1 MSDLEHTVDREASG
15 LDAFLAEVAEVLGQA
30 SLLTGAACAPYE
42 IDVAHCRGKAAA
54 VVIPRDTHA
63 VSALMRIAVRHR
75 IRLIAQGNRS
85 GLVGGAITDNSG
97 KQVIVSLSRLRRV
110 REIDPLNRT
119 VIVEAGALLSE
130 LNRTLETHSLYFPV
144 DIGSD
149 PAIGGLIGAN
159 AGGSRLL
166 KHGDVRHNLLG
177 IEAVLADGDGTV
189 VQLLAPLRKNNTGLD
204 LKQLFVGTGGAFG
217 IITAATLE
225 LQRIDQSTQSMF
237 VALPD
242 HAAALE
248 VLHAFEL
255 HFGDLLGAFEVI
267 SDAAL
272 AITLRNFPTLRH
284 PFGQSSAGCYALIE
298 IASSMP
304 GLHTIFAQ
312 RTEQVL
318 EQLYESDRILDA
330 VLGNTSSFWPL
341 RDNLPLAI
349 AKEGLPLSFDVAFSR
364 SRLVAF
370 RDQAAQWLQHEHPL
384 LQLYDFGHFAD
395 GGCHLIVLIPH
406 ACIAQYGIAKVVALR
421 SGLYKLVSENG
432 GCFSAEHGVGPVN
445 AAYYSK
451 YTAPEVQE
459 ISRAMQHLM
468 DPQAVLGRYRYT

>member
-1 MSDLEHTVDREASG
+1 MSDMEPIQ
-15 LDAFLAEVAEVLGQA
+15 AFLAEVAEHLGLA
-30 SLLTGAACAPYE
+30 SLLTGDACAPYE
-42 IDVAHCRGKAAA
+42 TDVMQYRGRAAA
-54 VVIPRDTHA
+54 VVIPQDTQA
-63 VSALMRIAVRHR
+63 VSTLMRLAVRHR
-75 IRLIAQGNRS
+75 IRLVAQGNRS

-97 KQVIVSLSRLRRV
+97 KQVIVSLSRMRQV

-130 LNRTLETHSLYFPV
+130 LNRKLETHSLYFPI

-177 IEAVLADGDGTV
+177 IEVVLADDNGTV

-225 LQRIDQSTQSMF
+225 LQRIDQSTQSVF

-242 HAAALE
+242 HATALQ
-248 VLHAFEL
+248 VLDAFE
-255 HFGDLLGAFEVI
+255 HQFGDLLCAFEVI
-267 SDAAL
+267 SEPAL

-284 PFGQSSAGCYALIE
+284 PFGQSSARCYALIE

-304 GLHTIFAQ
+304 GLHALFAE
-312 RTEQVL
+312 RTEQVW
-318 EQLYESDRILDA
+318 EQLYESARVVDA
-330 VLGNTSSFWPL
+330 VLGHSSSFWPL

-349 AKEGLPLSFDVAFSR
+349 ASEGIPLSFDVAFSR

-370 RDQAAQWLQHEHPL
+370 REQAAQWLQHEHPL

-395 GGCHLIVLIPH
+395 GGCHLIVLVPH
-406 ACIAQYGIAKVVALR
+406 AHIAQYGIARLVAVR
-421 SGLYKLVSENG
+421 SGIYRLVSENG
-432 GCFSAEHGVGPVN
+432 GSFSAEHGVGPVN

-451 YTAPEVQE
+451 HTTPKVQE
-459 ISRAMQHLM
+459 ISRAMQQLM

>member
-1 MSDLEHTVDREASG
+1 MSDMEHIQ
-15 LDAFLAEVAEVLGQA
+15 AFLAEVAEHLGLA
-30 SLLTGAACAPYE
+30 SLLTGDACAPYE
-42 IDVAHCRGKAAA
+42 TDVMQYRGRAAA
-54 VVIPRDTHA
+54 VVIPQDTQA
-63 VSALMRIAVRHR
+63 VSTLMRLAVRHR
-75 IRLIAQGNRS
+75 IRLVAQGNRS

-97 KQVIVSLSRLRRV
+97 KQVIVSLSRMRQV

-130 LNRTLETHSLYFPV
+130 LNRKLETHSLYFPI

-177 IEAVLADGDGTV
+177 IEVVLADDNGTV

-225 LQRIDQSTQSMF
+225 LQRIDQSTQSVF

-242 HAAALE
+242 HATALE
-248 VLHAFEL
+248 VLQAFEE
-255 HFGDLLGAFEVI
+255 HFGDLLCAFEVI
-267 SDAAL
+267 SEPAL

-284 PFGQSSAGCYALIE
+284 PFGQSSARCYALIE

-304 GLHTIFAQ
+304 GLHALFAE

-318 EQLYESDRILDA
+318 EQLYESARVVDA
-330 VLGNTSSFWPL
+330 VLGHSSSFWPL

-349 AKEGLPLSFDVAFSR
+349 ASEGIPLSFDVAFSR

-370 RDQAAQWLQHEHPL
+370 REQAAQWLQHEHPL

-395 GGCHLIVLIPH
+395 GGCHLIELVPH
-406 ACIAQYGIAKVVALR
+406 AHIAQYGIARLVAVR
-421 SGLYKLVSENG
+421 SGIYRLVSENG
-432 GCFSAEHGVGPVN
+432 GSFSAEHGVGPVN

-451 YTAPEVQE
+451 HTTPKVQE
-459 ISRAMQHLM
+459 ISRAMQQLM

>member
-1 MSDLEHTVDREASG
+1 MSDMEHIQ
-15 LDAFLAEVAEVLGQA
+15 AFLAEVAEHLGLA
-30 SLLTGAACAPYE
+30 SLLTGDACAPYE
-42 IDVAHCRGKAAA
+42 TDVMQYRGRAAA
-54 VVIPRDTHA
+54 VVIPQDTQA
-63 VSALMRIAVRHR
+63 VSTLMRLAVRHR
-75 IRLIAQGNRS
+75 IRLVAQGNRS
-85 GLVGGAITDNSG
+85 GLVGGAVTDNSG
-97 KQVIVSLSRLRRV
+97 KQVIVSLSRMRQV

-130 LNRTLETHSLYFPV
+130 LNRKLETHSLYFPI

-177 IEAVLADGDGTV
+177 IEVVLADDNGTV

-225 LQRIDQSTQSMF
+225 LQRIDQSTQSVF

-242 HAAALE
+242 HATALE
-248 VLHAFEL
+248 VLQAFEE
-255 HFGDLLGAFEVI
+255 HFGDLLCAFEVI
-267 SDAAL
+267 SEAAL

-284 PFGQSSAGCYALIE
+284 PFGQSSARCYALIE

-304 GLHTIFAQ
+304 GLHALFAE
-312 RTEQVL
+312 RTEQVW
-318 EQLYESDRILDA
+318 EQLYESARVVDA
-330 VLGNTSSFWPL
+330 VLGHSSSFWPL

-349 AKEGLPLSFDVAFSR
+349 ASEGIPLSFDVAFSR

-370 RDQAAQWLQHEHPL
+370 REQAAQWLQHEHPL

-395 GGCHLIVLIPH
+395 GGCHLIVLVPH
-406 ACIAQYGIAKVVALR
+406 AHIAQYGIARLVAVR
-421 SGLYKLVSENG
+421 SGIYRLVSENG
-432 GCFSAEHGVGPVN
+432 GSFSAEHGVGPVN

-451 YTAPEVQE
+451 HTTPKVQE
-459 ISRAMQHLM
+459 ISRAMQQLM

>member
-1 MSDLEHTVDREASG
+1 MSDMEPIQ
-15 LDAFLAEVAEVLGQA
+15 AFLAEVAEHLGLA
-30 SLLTGAACAPYE
+30 SLLTGDACAPYE
-42 IDVAHCRGKAAA
+42 TDVMQYRGRAAA
-54 VVIPRDTHA
+54 VVIPQDTQA
-63 VSALMRIAVRHR
+63 VSTLMRLAVRHR
-75 IRLIAQGNRS
+75 IRLVAQGNRS
-85 GLVGGAITDNSG
+85 GLVGGAVTDNSG
-97 KQVIVSLSRLRRV
+97 KQVIVSLSRMRQV

-130 LNRTLETHSLYFPV
+130 LNRKLETHSLYFPI

-177 IEAVLADGDGTV
+177 IEVVLADDNGTV

-225 LQRIDQSTQSMF
+225 LQRIDQSTQSVF

-242 HAAALE
+242 HATALE
-248 VLHAFEL
+248 VLQAFEE
-255 HFGDLLGAFEVI
+255 HFGDLLCAFEVI
-267 SDAAL
+267 SEPAL

-284 PFGQSSAGCYALIE
+284 PFGQSSARCYALIE

-304 GLHTIFAQ
+304 GLHALFAE

-318 EQLYESDRILDA
+318 EQLYESARVVDA
-330 VLGNTSSFWPL
+330 VLGHSSSFWPL

-349 AKEGLPLSFDVAFSR
+349 ASEGIPLSFDVAFSR

-370 RDQAAQWLQHEHPL
+370 REQAAQWLQHEHPL

-395 GGCHLIVLIPH
+395 GGCHLIVLVPH
-406 ACIAQYGIAKVVALR
+406 AHIAQYGIARLVAVR
-421 SGLYKLVSENG
+421 SGIYRLVSENG
-432 GCFSAEHGVGPVN
+432 GSFSAEHGVGPVN

-451 YTAPEVQE
+451 HTTPKVQE
-459 ISRAMQHLM
+459 ISRAMQQLM

>member
-1 MSDLEHTVDREASG
+1 MSNLEPASG
-15 LDAFLAEVAEVLGQA
+15 LHAFLTEVAEVLGQE

-42 IDVAHCRGKAAA
+42 IDVTHYRGKAAA
-54 VVIPRDTHA
+54 VVLPRDTHA

-75 IRLIAQGNRS
+75 IRLVAQGNRS
-85 GLVGGAITDNSG
+85 GLVGGAVTDNSG
-97 KQVIVSLSRLRRV
+97 TQVIVSLSRLRRV

-130 LNRTLETHSLYFPV
+130 LNRQLETHSLYFPI

-166 KHGDVRHNLLG
+166 KHGDMRHNLLG
-177 IEAVLADGDGTV
+177 IEVVLADGDGTV

-204 LKQLFVGTGGAFG
+204 LKQMFVGTGGAFG
-217 IITAATLE
+217 IITAATLD
-225 LQRIDQSTQSMF
+225 LRRIDQSTQSVF

-242 HAAALE
+242 HATALQ
-248 VLHAFEL
+248 VLDAFE
-255 HFGDLLGAFEVI
+255 HQFGDLLCAFEVI
-267 SDAAL
+267 SEAAL
-272 AITLRNFPTLRH
+272 ALTVRNFPTLRH
-284 PFGQSSAGCYALIE
+284 PFGQSQASCYALIE

-318 EQLYESDRILDA
+318 EQLYESGRILDA
-330 VLGNTSSFWPL
+330 VLGNASSFWPL

-349 AKEGLPLSFDVAFSR
+349 AQEGIPLSFDVAFSR

-370 RDQAAQWLQHEHPL
+370 RDLAAQWLEHEHPL

-395 GGCHLIVLIPH
+395 GGCHLIVLVPH
-406 ACIAQYGIAKVVALR
+406 AHIARYGIAKLVAVR

-432 GCFSAEHGVGPVN
+432 GCFSAEHGVGPMN

-451 YTAPEVQE
+451 YTPPGVQA
-459 ISRAMQHLM
+459 ISRAMQQLM

>member
-1 MSDLEHTVDREASG
+1 MSDLGQTSALH
-15 LDAFLAEVAEVLGQA
+15 AFLSEVAEALGQA
-30 SLLTGAACAPYE
+30 SLLTGAACARYE
-42 IDVAHCRGKAAA
+42 IDVAQCRGKAAA
-54 VVIPRDTHA
+54 VVLPRDTDA

-75 IRLIAQGNRS
+75 IRLVAQGNRS
-85 GLVGGAITDNSG
+85 GLVGSAITDNSG
-97 KQVIVSLSRLRRV
+97 KQVIVSLSRIRRV

-130 LNRTLETHSLYFPV
+130 LNRQLETHSLHFPIDV
-144 DIGSD
+144 GSD

-177 IEAVLADGDGTV
+177 IEVVLADGDGTV

-204 LKQLFVGTGGAFG
+204 LKQMFVGTGGAFG

-225 LQRIDQSTQSMF
+225 LQRIDQSTQSVF

-242 HAAALE
+242 HARALE
-248 VLHAFEL
+248 VLDAFEH
-255 HFGDLLGAFEVI
+255 HFGDLLCAFEVI
-267 SDAAL
+267 SEAAL

-284 PFGQSSAGCYALIE
+284 PFGQSSASCYALIE

-318 EQLYESDRILDA
+318 EQLYESGRVLDA
-330 VLGNTSSFWPL
+330 VLGNTHSFWPL

-349 AKEGLPLSFDVAFSR
+349 AKEGIPLSFDVAFSR
-364 SRLVAF
+364 SQLVAF
-370 RDQAAQWLQHEHPL
+370 RDQAAQWLAQEHPL

-395 GGCHLIVLIPH
+395 GGCHLIVLVPH
-406 ACIAQYGIAKVVALR
+406 AHIAQYGIAKLVAVR
-421 SGLYKLVSENG
+421 SGIYKRVSENG

-459 ISRAMQHLM
+459 ISRAMQQLM

>member
-1 MSDLEHTVDREASG
+1 MSDMENIQ
-15 LDAFLAEVAEVLGQA
+15 AFLAEVAEQLGLA
-30 SLLTGAACAPYE
+30 SLLTGDACAPYE
-42 IDVAHCRGKAAA
+42 TDVMQCRGRAAA
-54 VVIPRDTHA
+54 VVIPRDTQA
-63 VSALMRIAVRHR
+63 VSALMRSAVRHR
-75 IRLIAQGNRS
+75 IRLVAQGNRS
-85 GLVGGAITDNSG
+85 GMVGGAVPDNSG
-97 KQVIVSLSRLRRV
+97 KQVIVSLSRMRRV

-119 VIVEAGALLSE
+119 IIVESGALLSE
-130 LNRTLETHSLYFPV
+130 LNRTLETHSLYFPI

-177 IEAVLADGDGTV
+177 IEVVLADGDGTV

-204 LKQLFVGTGGAFG
+204 LKQMFVGTGGAFG

-225 LQRIDQSTQSMF
+225 LKRIDQSTQSMF

-242 HAAALE
+242 HGTALE
-248 VLHAFEL
+248 VLQAFEQ
-255 HFGDLLGAFEVI
+255 HFGDLLCAFEVI
-267 SDAAL
+267 SEAAL
-272 AITLRNFPTLRH
+272 AITLRNFPTLHH
-284 PFGQSSAGCYALIE
+284 PFGQSSARCYALIE

-304 GLHTIFAQ
+304 GLHALFAE

-318 EQLYESDRILDA
+318 EQLYERARIVDA
-330 VLGNTSSFWPL
+330 VLGHSSSFWPL

-349 AKEGLPLSFDVAFSR
+349 ASEGIPLSFDVAFSR

-370 RDQAAQWLQHEHPL
+370 REQAAQWLQHEHPL

-395 GGCHLIVLIPH
+395 GGCHLIVLVPH
-406 ACIAQYGIAKVVALR
+406 AHIAQYGIARVVAVR
-421 SGLYKLVSENG
+421 SGIYRLVSENG

-445 AAYYSK
+445 AVYYSK
-451 YTAPEVQE
+451 YTTPKVQE
-459 ISRAMQHLM
+459 ISRAVQQLM
-468 DPQAVLGRYRYT
+468 DTQAVLGRYRYT

>member
-1 MSDLEHTVDREASG
+1 MSDMEPIQ
-15 LDAFLAEVAEVLGQA
+15 AFLAEVAEHLGLA
-30 SLLTGAACAPYE
+30 SLLTGDACAPYE
-42 IDVAHCRGKAAA
+42 TDVMQYRGRAAA
-54 VVIPRDTHA
+54 VVIPQDTQA
-63 VSALMRIAVRHR
+63 VSTLMRLAVRHR
-75 IRLIAQGNRS
+75 IRLVAQGNRS
-85 GLVGGAITDNSG
+85 GLVGGAVTDNSG
-97 KQVIVSLSRLRRV
+97 KQVIVSLSRMRQV

-130 LNRTLETHSLYFPV
+130 LNRKLETHSLYFPI

-177 IEAVLADGDGTV
+177 IEVVLADDNGTV

-225 LQRIDQSTQSMF
+225 LQRIDQSTQSVF

-242 HAAALE
+242 HATALE
-248 VLHAFEL
+248 VLQAFEE
-255 HFGDLLGAFEVI
+255 HFGDLLCAFEVI
-267 SDAAL
+267 SEAAL

-284 PFGQSSAGCYALIE
+284 PFGQSSARCYALIE

-304 GLHTIFAQ
+304 GLHALFAE

-318 EQLYESDRILDA
+318 EQLYESARVVDA
-330 VLGNTSSFWPL
+330 VLGHSSSFWPL

-349 AKEGLPLSFDVAFSR
+349 ASEGIPLSFDVAFSR

-370 RDQAAQWLQHEHPL
+370 REQAAQWLQHEHPL

-395 GGCHLIVLIPH
+395 GGCHLIVLVPH
-406 ACIAQYGIAKVVALR
+406 AHIAQYGIARLVAVR
-421 SGLYKLVSENG
+421 SGIYRLVSENG
-432 GCFSAEHGVGPVN
+432 GSFSAEHGVGPVN

-451 YTAPEVQE
+451 HTTPKVQE
-459 ISRAMQHLM
+459 ISRAMQQLM
-468 DPQAVLGRYRYT
+468 DQQAVLGRYRYT

>member
-1 MSDLEHTVDREASG
+1 MSDMEHIQ
-15 LDAFLAEVAEVLGQA
+15 AFLAEVAEHLGLA
-30 SLLTGAACAPYE
+30 SLLTGDACAPYE
-42 IDVAHCRGKAAA
+42 TDVMQYRGRAAA
-54 VVIPRDTHA
+54 VVIPQDTQA
-63 VSALMRIAVRHR
+63 VSTLMRLAVRHR
-75 IRLIAQGNRS
+75 IRLVAQGNRS

-97 KQVIVSLSRLRRV
+97 KQVIVSLSRMRQV

-130 LNRTLETHSLYFPV
+130 LNRKLETHSLYFPI

-177 IEAVLADGDGTV
+177 IEVVLADDNGTV

-225 LQRIDQSTQSMF
+225 LQRIDQSTQSVF

-242 HAAALE
+242 HATALE
-248 VLHAFEL
+248 VLQAFEE
-255 HFGDLLGAFEVI
+255 HFGDLLCAFEVI
-267 SDAAL
+267 SEPAL
-272 AITLRNFPTLRH
+272 AITLRNFPMLRH
-284 PFGQSSAGCYALIE
+284 PFGQSAARCYALIE

-304 GLHTIFAQ
+304 GLHALFAE

-318 EQLYESDRILDA
+318 EQLYESARVVDA
-330 VLGNTSSFWPL
+330 VLGHSSSFWPL

-349 AKEGLPLSFDVAFSR
+349 ASEGIPLSFDVAFSR

-370 RDQAAQWLQHEHPL
+370 REQAAQWLQHEHPL

-395 GGCHLIVLIPH
+395 GGCHLIVLVPH
-406 ACIAQYGIAKVVALR
+406 AHIAQYGIARLVAVR
-421 SGLYKLVSENG
+421 SGIYRLVSENG
-432 GCFSAEHGVGPVN
+432 GSFSAEHGVGPVN

-451 YTAPEVQE
+451 HTTPKVQE
-459 ISRAMQHLM
+459 ISRAMQQLM

>member
-1 MSDLEHTVDREASG
+1 MSDMEHIQ
-15 LDAFLAEVAEVLGQA
+15 AFLAEVAEHLGLA
-30 SLLTGAACAPYE
+30 SLLTGDACAPYE
-42 IDVAHCRGKAAA
+42 TDVMQYRGRAAA
-54 VVIPRDTHA
+54 VVIPQDTQA
-63 VSALMRIAVRHR
+63 VSTLMRLAVRHR
-75 IRLIAQGNRS
+75 IRLVAQGNRS

-97 KQVIVSLSRLRRV
+97 KQVIVSLSRMRQV

-130 LNRTLETHSLYFPV
+130 LNRKLETHSLYFPI

-177 IEAVLADGDGTV
+177 IEVVLADDNGTV

-225 LQRIDQSTQSMF
+225 LQRIDQSTQSVF

-242 HAAALE
+242 HATALE
-248 VLHAFEL
+248 VLQAFEE
-255 HFGDLLGAFEVI
+255 HFGDLLCAFEVI
-267 SDAAL
+267 SEAAL

-284 PFGQSSAGCYALIE
+284 PFGQSSARCYALIE

-304 GLHTIFAQ
+304 GLHALFAE
-312 RTEQVL
+312 RTEQVW
-318 EQLYESDRILDA
+318 EQLYESARVVDA
-330 VLGNTSSFWPL
+330 VLGHSSSFWPL

-349 AKEGLPLSFDVAFSR
+349 ASEGIPLSFDVAFSR

-370 RDQAAQWLQHEHPL
+370 REQAAQWLQHEHPL

-395 GGCHLIVLIPH
+395 GGCHLIVLVPH
-406 ACIAQYGIAKVVALR
+406 AHIAQYGIARLVAVR
-421 SGLYKLVSENG
+421 SGIYRLVSENG
-432 GCFSAEHGVGPVN
+432 GSFSAEHGVGPVN

-451 YTAPEVQE
+451 HTTPKVQE
-459 ISRAMQHLM
+459 ISRAMQQLM

>member
-1 MSDLEHTVDREASG
+1 MSDLEPASG
-15 LDAFLAEVAEVLGQA
+15 LYAFLTEVAEVLGQA

-42 IDVAHCRGKAAA
+42 IDVAQCRGKAAA
-54 VVIPRDTHA
+54 VVLPRDTHA

-85 GLVGGAITDNSG
+85 GLVGGAVTDNSG
-97 KQVIVSLSRLRRV
+97 TQVIVSLSRLRRV
-110 REIDPLNRT
+110 REVDPLNRT
-119 VIVEAGALLSE
+119 VIVDAGVLLSE
-130 LNRTLETHSLYFPV
+130 LNRQLEPHSLCFPIDV
-144 DIGSD
+144 GSD
-149 PAIGGLIGAN
+149 PAVGGLIGAN

-177 IEAVLADGDGTV
+177 IEVVLADGDGTV

-204 LKQLFVGTGGAFG
+204 LKQMFVGTGGAFG

-225 LQRIDQSTQSMF
+225 LKRIDQSTQSMF

-242 HAAALE
+242 QGTALE
-248 VLHAFEL
+248 VLQAFEL
-255 HFGDLLGAFEVI
+255 QFGDLLCAFEVI
-267 SDAAL
+267 SEAAL

-284 PFGQSSAGCYALIE
+284 PFSQSSASCYALIE

-318 EQLYESDRILDA
+318 EALYESGQVLDA

-349 AKEGLPLSFDVAFSR
+349 AKEGIPLSFDVAFSR
-364 SRLVAF
+364 SQLVAF
-370 RDQAAQWLQHEHPL
+370 RDQAAQWLAQEHPL

-395 GGCHLIVLIPH
+395 GGCHLIVLVPH
-406 ACIAQYGIAKVVALR
+406 AHIAHYGIAKIVAVR
-421 SGLYKLVSENG
+421 SGIYKRVSENG
-432 GCFSAEHGVGPVN
+432 GCFSAEHGVGPMN

-451 YTAPEVQE
+451 YTTPEVQH
-459 ISRAMQHLM
+459 ISRAMQQLM

>member
-1 MSDLEHTVDREASG
+1 MSDMEHIQ
-15 LDAFLAEVAEVLGQA
+15 AFLAEVAEHLGLA
-30 SLLTGAACAPYE
+30 SLLTGDACAPYE
-42 IDVAHCRGKAAA
+42 TDVMQYRGRAAA
-54 VVIPRDTHA
+54 VVIPQDTQA
-63 VSALMRIAVRHR
+63 VSTLMRLAVRHR
-75 IRLIAQGNRS
+75 IRLVAQGNRS
-85 GLVGGAITDNSG
+85 GLVGGAVTDNSG
-97 KQVIVSLSRLRRV
+97 KQVIVSLSRMRQV

-130 LNRTLETHSLYFPV
+130 LNRKLETHSLYFPI

-177 IEAVLADGDGTV
+177 IEVVLADDNGTV

-225 LQRIDQSTQSMF
+225 LQRIDQSTQSVF

-242 HAAALE
+242 HATALE
-248 VLHAFEL
+248 VLQAFEE
-255 HFGDLLGAFEVI
+255 HFGDLLCAFEVI
-267 SDAAL
+267 SEPAL

-284 PFGQSSAGCYALIE
+284 PFGQSSARCYALIE

-304 GLHTIFAQ
+304 GLHALFAE
-312 RTEQVL
+312 RTEQVW
-318 EQLYESDRILDA
+318 EQLYESARVVDA
-330 VLGNTSSFWPL
+330 VLGHSSSFWPL

-349 AKEGLPLSFDVAFSR
+349 ASEGIPLSFDVAFSR

-370 RDQAAQWLQHEHPL
+370 REQAAQWLQHEHPL

-395 GGCHLIVLIPH
+395 GGCHLIVLVPH
-406 ACIAQYGIAKVVALR
+406 AHIAQYGIARLVAVR
-421 SGLYKLVSENG
+421 SGIYRLVSENG
-432 GCFSAEHGVGPVN
+432 GSFSAEHGVGPVN

-451 YTAPEVQE
+451 HTTPKVQE
-459 ISRAMQHLM
+459 ISRAMQQLM

>member
-1 MSDLEHTVDREASG
+1 MSDLEPTVDRQASG
-15 LDAFLAEVAEVLGQA
+15 LHAFLAEVAEVLGQA
-30 SLLTGAACAPYE
+30 SLLTGADCAPYE

-54 VVIPRDTHA
+54 VVIPCDTHA

-75 IRLIAQGNRS
+75 IRLVAQGNRS
-85 GLVGGAITDNSG
+85 GLVGGAVTDNSG
-97 KQVIVSLSRLRRV
+97 KQVIVSLSRMRQV

-119 VIVEAGALLSE
+119 VIVEAGTLLSA
-130 LNRTLETHSLYFPV
+130 LNRTLETHSLYFPI

-177 IEAVLADGDGTV
+177 IEVVLPDGDGTV

-225 LQRIDQSTQSMF
+225 LKRIDQSTQSVF

-242 HAAALE
+242 HGTALE
-248 VLHAFEL
+248 VLQAFEL
-255 HFGDLLGAFEVI
+255 QFGDLLCAFEVI
-267 SDAAL
+267 SEAAL

-284 PFGQSSAGCYALIE
+284 PFGQSSASCYALIE

-304 GLHTIFAQ
+304 GLHSLFAQ

-318 EQLYESDRILDA
+318 EALYESGRILDA
-330 VLGNTSSFWPL
+330 AFGNTSSFWPL

-349 AKEGLPLSFDVAFSR
+349 AKEGIPLSFDVAFSR

-370 RDQAAQWLQHEHPL
+370 RDQAAQWLQREHPL

-395 GGCHLIVLIPH
+395 GGCHLIVLVPH
-406 ACIAQYGIAKVVALR
+406 AHISQYGIAKVVAVR
-421 SGLYKLVSENG
+421 SGIYKLVTENG

-445 AAYYSK
+445 AAYYGK
-451 YTAPEVQE
+451 YTPPEVQE
-459 ISRAMQHLM
+459 ISRAMQLLM

>member
-1 MSDLEHTVDREASG
+1 MSDMEHIQ
-15 LDAFLAEVAEVLGQA
+15 AFLAEVAEHLGLA
-30 SLLTGAACAPYE
+30 SLLTGDACAPYE
-42 IDVAHCRGKAAA
+42 TDVMQYRGRAAA
-54 VVIPRDTHA
+54 VVIPQDTQA
-63 VSALMRIAVRHR
+63 VSTLMRLAVRHR
-75 IRLIAQGNRS
+75 IRLVAQGNRS

-97 KQVIVSLSRLRRV
+97 KQVIVSLSRMRQV

-130 LNRTLETHSLYFPV
+130 LNRKLETHSLYFPI

-177 IEAVLADGDGTV
+177 IEVVLADDNGTV

-225 LQRIDQSTQSMF
+225 LQRIDQSTQSVF

-242 HAAALE
+242 HATALE
-248 VLHAFEL
+248 VLQAFEE
-255 HFGDLLGAFEVI
+255 HFGDLLCAFEVI
-267 SDAAL
+267 SEAAL

-284 PFGQSSAGCYALIE
+284 PFGQSSARCYALIE

-304 GLHTIFAQ
+304 GLHALFAE

-318 EQLYESDRILDA
+318 EQLYESARVVDA
-330 VLGNTSSFWPL
+330 VLGHSSSFWPL

-349 AKEGLPLSFDVAFSR
+349 ASEGIPLSFDVAFSR

-370 RDQAAQWLQHEHPL
+370 REQAAQWLQHEHPL

-395 GGCHLIVLIPH
+395 GGCHLIVLVPH
-406 ACIAQYGIAKVVALR
+406 AHIAQYGIARLVAVR
-421 SGLYKLVSENG
+421 SGIYRLVSENG
-432 GCFSAEHGVGPVN
+432 GSFSAEHGVGPVN

-451 YTAPEVQE
+451 HTTPKVQE
-459 ISRAMQHLM
+459 ISRAMQQLM

>member
-1 MSDLEHTVDREASG
+1 MSDLEPASG
-15 LDAFLAEVAEVLGQA
+15 LHAFLIEVADVLGQA
-30 SLLTGAACAPYE
+30 SLLTGAACVPYE
-42 IDVAHCRGKAAA
+42 IDVAQCRGKAAA
-54 VVIPRDTHA
+54 VVLPRDTHA

-75 IRLIAQGNRS
+75 IRLVAQGNRS
-85 GLVGGAITDNSG
+85 GLVGGAVTDNSG
-97 KQVIVSLSRLRRV
+97 TQVIVSLSRLRQV
-110 REIDPLNRT
+110 REVDPLNRT
-119 VIVEAGALLSE
+119 VIVDAGVLLSE
-130 LNRTLETHSLYFPV
+130 LNRQLEPHSLCFPIDV
-144 DIGSD
+144 GSD

-177 IEAVLADGDGTV
+177 IEVVLADGDGTV

-204 LKQLFVGTGGAFG
+204 LKQMFVGTGGAFG

-225 LQRIDQSTQSMF
+225 LKRIDQSTQSMF

-242 HAAALE
+242 HGTALE
-248 VLHAFEL
+248 VLQAFERQ
-255 HFGDLLGAFEVI
+255 FGDLLCAFEVI
-267 SDAAL
+267 SEAAL

-284 PFGQSSAGCYALIE
+284 PFSQSSASCYALIE

-304 GLHTIFAQ
+304 GLHTMFAQ

-318 EQLYESDRILDA
+318 EALYESGQVLDA

-349 AKEGLPLSFDVAFSR
+349 AKEGIPLSFDVAFSR
-364 SRLVAF
+364 SQLVAF
-370 RDQAAQWLQHEHPL
+370 RDQAAQWLAQEHPL

-406 ACIAQYGIAKVVALR
+406 AHIAQYGIAKIVAVR
-421 SGLYKLVSENG
+421 SGIYKRVSENG
-432 GCFSAEHGVGPVN
+432 GCFSAEHGVGPMN
-445 AAYYSK
+445 AAYYNK
-451 YTAPEVQE
+451 YTTPEVQH
-459 ISRAMQHLM
+459 ISRAMQQLM

>member
-1 MSDLEHTVDREASG
+1 MSDMEPIQ
-15 LDAFLAEVAEVLGQA
+15 AFLAEVAEHLGLA
-30 SLLTGAACAPYE
+30 SLLTGDACAPYE
-42 IDVAHCRGKAAA
+42 TDVMQYRGRAAA
-54 VVIPRDTHA
+54 VVIPQDTQA
-63 VSALMRIAVRHR
+63 VSTLMRLAVRHR
-75 IRLIAQGNRS
+75 IRLVAQGNRS

-97 KQVIVSLSRLRRV
+97 KQVIVSLSRMRQV

-130 LNRTLETHSLYFPV
+130 LNRKLETHSLYFPI

-177 IEAVLADGDGTV
+177 IEVVLADDNGTV

-225 LQRIDQSTQSMF
+225 LQRIDQSTQSVF

-242 HAAALE
+242 HATALE
-248 VLHAFEL
+248 VLQAFEE
-255 HFGDLLGAFEVI
+255 HFGDLLCAFEVI
-267 SDAAL
+267 SEPAL

-284 PFGQSSAGCYALIE
+284 PFGQSSARCYALIE

-304 GLHTIFAQ
+304 GLHALFAE
-312 RTEQVL
+312 RTEQVW
-318 EQLYESDRILDA
+318 EQLYESARVVDA
-330 VLGNTSSFWPL
+330 VLGHSSSFWPL

-349 AKEGLPLSFDVAFSR
+349 ASEGIPLSFDVAFSR

-370 RDQAAQWLQHEHPL
+370 REQAAQWLQHEHPL

-395 GGCHLIVLIPH
+395 GGCHLIVLVPH
-406 ACIAQYGIAKVVALR
+406 AHIAQYGIARLVAVR
-421 SGLYKLVSENG
+421 SGIYRLVSENG
-432 GCFSAEHGVGPVN
+432 GSFSAEHGVGPVN

-451 YTAPEVQE
+451 HTTPKVQE
-459 ISRAMQHLM
+459 ISRAMQQLM

>member
-1 MSDLEHTVDREASG
+1 MSDMEHIQ
-15 LDAFLAEVAEVLGQA
+15 AFLAEVAEHLGLA
-30 SLLTGAACAPYE
+30 SLLTGDACAPYE
-42 IDVAHCRGKAAA
+42 TDVMQYRGRAAA
-54 VVIPRDTHA
+54 VVIPQDTQA
-63 VSALMRIAVRHR
+63 VSTLMRLAVRHR
-75 IRLIAQGNRS
+75 IRLVAQGNRS

-97 KQVIVSLSRLRRV
+97 KQVIVSLSRMRQV

-130 LNRTLETHSLYFPV
+130 LNRKLETHSLYFPI

-177 IEAVLADGDGTV
+177 IEVVLADDNGTV

-225 LQRIDQSTQSMF
+225 LQRIDQSTQSVF

-242 HAAALE
+242 HATALE
-248 VLHAFEL
+248 VLQAFEE
-255 HFGDLLGAFEVI
+255 HFGDLLCAFEVI
-267 SDAAL
+267 SEPAL

-284 PFGQSSAGCYALIE
+284 PFGQSSARCYALIE

-304 GLHTIFAQ
+304 GLHALFAE
-312 RTEQVL
+312 RTEQVW
-318 EQLYESDRILDA
+318 EQLYESARVVDA
-330 VLGNTSSFWPL
+330 VLGHSSSFWPL

-349 AKEGLPLSFDVAFSR
+349 ASEGIPLSFDVAFSR

-370 RDQAAQWLQHEHPL
+370 REQAAQWLQHEHPL

-395 GGCHLIVLIPH
+395 GGCHLIVLVPH
-406 ACIAQYGIAKVVALR
+406 AHIAQYGIARLVAVR
-421 SGLYKLVSENG
+421 SGIYRLVSENG
-432 GCFSAEHGVGPVN
+432 GSFSAEHGVGPVN

-451 YTAPEVQE
+451 HTTPKVQE
-459 ISRAMQHLM
+459 ISRAMQQLM

>member
-1 MSDLEHTVDREASG
+1 MSDMEHIQ
-15 LDAFLAEVAEVLGQA
+15 AFLAEVAEHLGLA
-30 SLLTGAACAPYE
+30 SLLTGDACAPYE
-42 IDVAHCRGKAAA
+42 TDVMQYRGRAAA
-54 VVIPRDTHA
+54 VVIPQDTQA
-63 VSALMRIAVRHR
+63 VSTLMRLAVRHR
-75 IRLIAQGNRS
+75 IRLVAQGNRS

-97 KQVIVSLSRLRRV
+97 KQVIVSLSRMRQV

-130 LNRTLETHSLYFPV
+130 LNRKLETHSLYFPI

-177 IEAVLADGDGTV
+177 IEVVLADDNGTV

-225 LQRIDQSTQSMF
+225 LQRIDQSTQSVF

-242 HAAALE
+242 HATALE
-248 VLHAFEL
+248 VLQAFEE
-255 HFGDLLGAFEVI
+255 HFGDLLCAFEVI
-267 SDAAL
+267 SEPAL

-284 PFGQSSAGCYALIE
+284 PFGQSSARCYALIE

-304 GLHTIFAQ
+304 GLHALFAE
-312 RTEQVL
+312 RTEQVW
-318 EQLYESDRILDA
+318 EQLYESARVVDA
-330 VLGNTSSFWPL
+330 VLGHSSSFWPL

-349 AKEGLPLSFDVAFSR
+349 ASEGIPLSFDVAFSR
-364 SRLVAF
+364 SRLVAC
-370 RDQAAQWLQHEHPL
+370 REQAAQWLQHEHPL

-395 GGCHLIVLIPH
+395 GGCHLIVLVPH
-406 ACIAQYGIAKVVALR
+406 AHIAQYGIARLVAVR
-421 SGLYKLVSENG
+421 SGIYRLVSENG
-432 GCFSAEHGVGPVN
+432 GSFSAEHGVGPVN

-451 YTAPEVQE
+451 HTTPKVQE
-459 ISRAMQHLM
+459 ISRAMQQLM

>member
-1 MSDLEHTVDREASG
+1 MSDMEHIQ
-15 LDAFLAEVAEVLGQA
+15 AFLAEVAEHLGLA
-30 SLLTGAACAPYE
+30 SLLTGDACAPYE
-42 IDVAHCRGKAAA
+42 TDVMQYRGRAAA
-54 VVIPRDTHA
+54 VVIPQDTQA
-63 VSALMRIAVRHR
+63 VSTLMRLAVRHR
-75 IRLIAQGNRS
+75 IRLVAQGNRS

-97 KQVIVSLSRLRRV
+97 KQVIVSLSRMRQV

-130 LNRTLETHSLYFPV
+130 LNRKLETHSLYFPI

-177 IEAVLADGDGTV
+177 IEVVLADDNGTV

-225 LQRIDQSTQSMF
+225 LQRIDQSTQSVF

-242 HAAALE
+242 HATTLE
-248 VLHAFEL
+248 VLQAFEE
-255 HFGDLLGAFEVI
+255 HFGDLLCAFEVI
-267 SDAAL
+267 SEPAL

-284 PFGQSSAGCYALIE
+284 PFGQSSARCYALIE

-304 GLHTIFAQ
+304 GLHALFAE
-312 RTEQVL
+312 RTEQVW
-318 EQLYESDRILDA
+318 EQLYESARVVDA
-330 VLGNTSSFWPL
+330 VLGHSSSFWPL

-349 AKEGLPLSFDVAFSR
+349 ASEGIPLSFDVAFSR

-370 RDQAAQWLQHEHPL
+370 REQAAQWLQHEHPL

-395 GGCHLIVLIPH
+395 GGCHLIVLVPH
-406 ACIAQYGIAKVVALR
+406 AHIAQYGIARLVAVR
-421 SGLYKLVSENG
+421 SGIYRLVSENG
-432 GCFSAEHGVGPVN
+432 GSFSAEHGVGPVN

-451 YTAPEVQE
+451 HTTPKVQE
-459 ISRAMQHLM
+459 ISRAMQQLM

>member
-1 MSDLEHTVDREASG
+1 MSDMEHIQ
-15 LDAFLAEVAEVLGQA
+15 AFLAEVAEHLGLA
-30 SLLTGAACAPYE
+30 SLLTGDACAPYE
-42 IDVAHCRGKAAA
+42 TDVMQYRGRAAA
-54 VVIPRDTHA
+54 VVIPQDTQA
-63 VSALMRIAVRHR
+63 VSTLMRLAVRHR
-75 IRLIAQGNRS
+75 IRLVAQGNRS

-97 KQVIVSLSRLRRV
+97 KQVIVSLSRMRQV

-130 LNRTLETHSLYFPV
+130 LNRKLETHSLYFPI

-177 IEAVLADGDGTV
+177 IEVVLADDNGTV

-225 LQRIDQSTQSMF
+225 LQRIDQSTQSVF

-242 HAAALE
+242 HATALE
-248 VLHAFEL
+248 VLQAFEE
-255 HFGDLLGAFEVI
+255 HFGDLLCAFEVI
-267 SDAAL
+267 SEPAL

-284 PFGQSSAGCYALIE
+284 PFGHSSARCYALIE

-304 GLHTIFAQ
+304 GLHALFAE

-318 EQLYESDRILDA
+318 EQLYESARVVDA
-330 VLGNTSSFWPL
+330 VLGHSSSFWPL

-349 AKEGLPLSFDVAFSR
+349 ASEGIPLSFDVAFSR

-370 RDQAAQWLQHEHPL
+370 REQAAQWLQHEHPL

-395 GGCHLIVLIPH
+395 GGCHLIVLVPH
-406 ACIAQYGIAKVVALR
+406 AHIAQYGIARLVAVR
-421 SGLYKLVSENG
+421 SGIYRLVSENG
-432 GCFSAEHGVGPVN
+432 GSFSAEHGVGPVN

-451 YTAPEVQE
+451 HTTPKVQE
-459 ISRAMQHLM
+459 ISRAMQQLM

>member
-1 MSDLEHTVDREASG
+1 MSDMEHIQ
-15 LDAFLAEVAEVLGQA
+15 AFLAEVAEHLGLA
-30 SLLTGAACAPYE
+30 SLLTGDACAPYE
-42 IDVAHCRGKAAA
+42 TDVMQYRGRAAA
-54 VVIPRDTHA
+54 VVIPQDTQA
-63 VSALMRIAVRHR
+63 VSTLMRLAVRHR
-75 IRLIAQGNRS
+75 IRLVAQGNRS
-85 GLVGGAITDNSG
+85 GLVGGAVTDNSG
-97 KQVIVSLSRLRRV
+97 KQVIVSLSRMRQV

-130 LNRTLETHSLYFPV
+130 LNRKLETHSLYFPI

-177 IEAVLADGDGTV
+177 IEVVLADDNGTV

-225 LQRIDQSTQSMF
+225 LQRIDQSTQSVF

-242 HAAALE
+242 HATALE
-248 VLHAFEL
+248 VLQAFEE
-255 HFGDLLGAFEVI
+255 HFGDLLCAFEVI
-267 SDAAL
+267 SEAAL

-284 PFGQSSAGCYALIE
+284 PFGQSSARCYALIE

-304 GLHTIFAQ
+304 GLHALFAE

-318 EQLYESDRILDA
+318 EQLYESARVVDA
-330 VLGNTSSFWPL
+330 VLGHSSSFWPL

-349 AKEGLPLSFDVAFSR
+349 ASEGIPLSFDVAFSR

-370 RDQAAQWLQHEHPL
+370 REQAAQWLQHEHPL

-395 GGCHLIVLIPH
+395 GGCHLIVLVPH
-406 ACIAQYGIAKVVALR
+406 AHIAQYGIARLVAVR
-421 SGLYKLVSENG
+421 SGIYRLVSENG
-432 GCFSAEHGVGPVN
+432 GSFSAEHGVGPVN

-451 YTAPEVQE
+451 HTTPKVQE
-459 ISRAMQHLM
+459 ISRAMQQLM

>member
-1 MSDLEHTVDREASG
+1 MSDMEHIQ
-15 LDAFLAEVAEVLGQA
+15 AFLAEVAEHLGLA
-30 SLLTGAACAPYE
+30 SLLTGDACAPYE
-42 IDVAHCRGKAAA
+42 TDVMQYRGRAAA
-54 VVIPRDTHA
+54 VVIPQDTQA
-63 VSALMRIAVRHR
+63 VSTLMRLAVRHR
-75 IRLIAQGNRS
+75 IRLVAQGNRS

-97 KQVIVSLSRLRRV
+97 KQVIVSLSRMRQV

-130 LNRTLETHSLYFPV
+130 LNRKLETHSLYFPI

-177 IEAVLADGDGTV
+177 IEVVLADDNGTV

-225 LQRIDQSTQSMF
+225 LQRIDQSTQSVF

-242 HAAALE
+242 HATALE
-248 VLHAFEL
+248 VLQAFEE
-255 HFGDLLGAFEVI
+255 HFGDLLCAFEVI
-267 SDAAL
+267 SEPAL

-284 PFGQSSAGCYALIE
+284 PFGQSSARCYALIE

-304 GLHTIFAQ
+304 GLHALFAE

-318 EQLYESDRILDA
+318 EQLYESARVVDA
-330 VLGNTSSFWPL
+330 VLGHSSSFWPL

-349 AKEGLPLSFDVAFSR
+349 ASEGIPLSFDVAFSR

-370 RDQAAQWLQHEHPL
+370 REQAAQWLQHEHPL

-395 GGCHLIVLIPH
+395 GGCHLIVLVPH
-406 ACIAQYGIAKVVALR
+406 AHIAQYGIARLVAVR
-421 SGLYKLVSENG
+421 SGIYRLVSENG
-432 GCFSAEHGVGPVN
+432 GSFSAEHGVGPVN

-451 YTAPEVQE
+451 HTTPKVQE
-459 ISRAMQHLM
+459 ISRAMQQLM